1 MVNRLVEAGAN
12 LEAQDHTGR
21 VPIQHLHGPD
31 QDGGRGE
38 QEQEARANDR
48 SQSFRTD
55 AQESQRVQDAVN
67 PADPEGRTPLHRAA
81 GEGAC
86 LGVHRLLQEGA
97 DPNTA
102 DRDRVTPLHLGAGR
116 TDGAEVVERLL
127 AAGATPHAR
136 DSERSQTPLHLA
148 VQSDSPE
155 AVNHLLKANANPNA
169 PDTDGAT
176 PLHYAASNRSPDVAQ
191 ALVGAGADPNARDN
205 AGRTPVDV
213 ATARDSTPTV
223 NVLLEARAQRQQ
235 QPNDK
240 ERRGRRAGKTTD
252 AYHKEFADDIIAQIE
267 RGTAPWQKHW
277 QPGENRM
284 PANFSTGARYQG
296 GNALQLMVKR
306 TQRAWNDNRWGTYKQ
321 IKEAGG
327 QVRKGERGTTVLVYK
342 PPRRADGTEATPG
355 EVAEDKPKNPDA
367 ERTTRPMWR
376 RYTVFNVEQAE
387 GLKLSDR
394 AAARPGWEAQ
404 QNVERVIRAVGVRI
418 REVNGDRAYYNMH
431 RDEIVL
437 PERSQFKN
445 AEGYYQT
452 ALHEVGHSTGHK
464 SRMNRESLR
473 QGTDAGFGSEAYAR
487 EELRAE
493 ISAMM
498 SSDRLGVAY
507 EPQHATAYVKGWVAV
522 LKDDPKEIH
531 RAAAEAGRIS
541 DYVCEAPER
550 QRDNE
555 IKKAKDTLPE
565 AGAPER
571 GRATPAPEAAREPQ
585 PETPVPAKAPEI
597 ELSR

>member
-1 MVNRLVEAGAN
+1 MNARDETGATPLHRAAHNAAPARGGLLIAAGADVHARDKDGATPLHNAAESGRDSIIGRLIAAGASLDDRDRDGATPLHRAVEKGWAQGAKTLLTHAADPNAGDNQGRTPLHRAYAAGRPDMVNRLLEAGAN

-21 VPIQHLHGPD
+21 VPIQYLHGPD
-31 QDGGRGE
+31 EDRGRGE

-48 SQSFRTD
+48 GQSFRTD
-55 AQESQRVQDAVN
+55 ARDSRRIQDAVN

-127 AAGATPHAR
+127 AAGASPHAR

-169 PDTDGAT
+169 RDADGAT
-176 PLHYAASNRSPDVAQ
+176 PLHYAASNRSPDVAR
-191 ALVGAGADPNARDN
+191 ALAGAGADPDARDN
-205 AGRTPVDV
+205 AGRTPIDV

-223 NVLLEARAQRQQ
+223 NVLLEARAQQQ
-235 QPNDK
+235 QPNDT

-252 AYHKEFADDIIAQIE
+252 QYHKEFADDIIAQIE

-284 PANFSTGARYQG
+284 PENFSTGARYQG

-342 PPRRADGTEATPG
+342 PPERADAR
-355 EVAEDKPKNPDA
+355 KPPRARWPKTNRRIPI
-367 ERTTRPMWR
+367 RSGQRGR
-376 RYTVFNVEQAE
+376 CGGRYTVFNVEQAD

-394 AAARPGWEAQ
+394 AAARPGW
-404 QNVERVIRAVGVRI
+404 R
-418 REVNGDRAYYNMH
+418 
-431 RDEIVL
+431 
-437 PERSQFKN
+437 RSRTWN
-445 AEGYYQT
+445 ASSGQW
-452 ALHEVGHSTGHK
+452 GCGSGKSTGTAPTTTWRATRSCCPSGPNSRTRKAITRPRSMK
-464 SRMNRESLR
+464 S
-473 QGTDAGFGSEAYAR
+473 
-487 EELRAE
+487 
-493 ISAMM
+493 
-498 SSDRLGVAY
+498 
-507 EPQHATAYVKGWVAV
+507 ATAPAT
-522 LKDDPKEIH
+522 
-531 RAAAEAGRIS
+531 RAG
-541 DYVCEAPER
+541 
-550 QRDNE
+550 
-555 IKKAKDTLPE
+555 
-565 AGAPER
+565 
-571 GRATPAPEAAREPQ
+571 
-585 PETPVPAKAPEI
+585 
-597 ELSR
+597 

>member
-1 MVNRLVEAGAN
+1 MSPSNTFTAR
-12 LEAQDHTGR
+12 TR
-21 VPIQHLHGPD
+21 I
-31 QDGGRGE
+31 GGRGE
-38 QEQEARANDR
+38 HESRKPEPTAAAKVSEQTRR
-48 SQSFRTD
+48 SPGEFRTL
-55 AQESQRVQDAVN
+55 SIRPIQRDG
-67 PADPEGRTPLHRAA
+67 PPCIGRA

-127 AAGATPHAR
+127 KAGASPHAR
-136 DSERSQTPLHLA
+136 DSERSRTPLHLA

-155 AVNHLLKANANPNA
+155 AVNHLLQANANPNA
-169 PDTDGAT
+169 RDADGAT

-191 ALVGAGADPNARDN
+191 ALAGAGADPNARDN

-223 NVLLEARAQRQQ
+223 NVLLEARAQQQ

-277 QPGENRM
+277 KPGENRM
-284 PANFSTGARYQG
+284 PENFSTGARYQG

-342 PPRRADGTEATPG
+342 PPKRADGKEATPG

-367 ERTTRPMWR
+367 EKTTRPMWR

-394 AAARPGWEAQ
+394 ARAMPGWEAQ

-437 PERSQFKN
+437 PERS
-445 AEGYYQT
+445 
-452 ALHEVGHSTGHK
+452 HSRTRKAITRPRSMK
-464 SRMNRESLR
+464 S
-473 QGTDAGFGSEAYAR
+473 
-487 EELRAE
+487 
-493 ISAMM
+493 
-498 SSDRLGVAY
+498 
-507 EPQHATAYVKGWVAV
+507 ATAPAT
-522 LKDDPKEIH
+522 
-531 RAAAEAGRIS
+531 RAG
-541 DYVCEAPER
+541 
-550 QRDNE
+550 
-555 IKKAKDTLPE
+555 
-565 AGAPER
+565 
-571 GRATPAPEAAREPQ
+571 
-585 PETPVPAKAPEI
+585 
-597 ELSR
+597 